1 MNEDT
6 PATAAHLVLPLPRH
20 AGPMRPARYQAKAG
34 DSAGGA
40 LSMEQ
45 LSDLLWAG
53 LGLDRRGS
61 GGRSPVP
68 RSGWR
73 GTEVY
78 VCVPGGCYRYDPRE
92 HALTR
97 VGPADHRPMA
107 GWMARGEPPTL
118 GLVYV
123 EDAAAGDEVD
133 GEEAGRLAG
142 AEAHA
147 MAAGMAACCARVGY
161 TARNDLPSSPR
172 LRALLGLRAPR
183 RIVLTQAIAAPS
195 ALH

>member
-1 MNEDT
+1 MNDDT
-6 PATAAHLVLPLPRH
+6 PAKAAHLVLPLPRH
-20 AGPMRPARYQAKAG
+20 AGPMRRARYQARPG

-92 HALTR
+92 HALAR
-97 VGPADHRPMA
+97 VSPADHRPMSA
-107 GWMARGEPPTL
+107 WPAQGQPPAL
-118 GLVYV
+118 ALVYV
-123 EDAAAGDEVD
+123 EDDGAGDED
-133 GEEAGRLAG
+133 EGEEAGRLAG

-147 MAAGMAACCARVGY
+147 MAASMAACCARVGY

-183 RIVLTQAIAAPS
+183 RIVLTQAIGAPP
-195 ALH
+195 AIH